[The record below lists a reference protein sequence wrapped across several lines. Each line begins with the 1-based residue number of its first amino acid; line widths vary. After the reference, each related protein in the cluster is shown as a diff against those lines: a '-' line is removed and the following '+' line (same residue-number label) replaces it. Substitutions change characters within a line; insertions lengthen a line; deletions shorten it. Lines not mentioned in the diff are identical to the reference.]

1 MTNNSNPL
9 INEILDKAR
18 KKADAII
25 KDAEA
30 QSERILDDANAKAES
45 MAEAEHRLFL
55 EKLDRINGK
64 EESAKRNIDRLTE
77 LKAMDSAYCAVM
89 DRVDKEFK
97 KLAKSK
103 EFSSVLS
110 LWIAEAAIG
119 LGKKEAKVA
128 YSSLYPVGEEEL
140 KRAQELVKE
149 AAGSDVALTLDSLH
163 IDGIG
168 VVLTSLDGK
177 VSYNN
182 QLDTRLRRYQ
192 RDIRKIIQEENARQ
206 NSR

>member
-1 MTNNSNPL
+1 M
-9 INEILDKAR
+9 
-18 KKADAII
+18 
-25 KDAEA
+25 
-30 QSERILDDANAKAES
+30 
-45 MAEAEHRLFL
+45 
-55 EKLDRINGK
+55 
-64 EESAKRNIDRLTE
+64 
-77 LKAMDSAYCAVM
+77 
-89 DRVDKEFK
+89 
-97 KLAKSK
+97 
-103 EFSSVLS
+103 LS

-149 AAGSDVALTLDSLH
+149 ATGSDVTLTLDSLH

>member
-9 INEILDKAR
+9 INEILESSRAKAES
-18 KKADAII
+18 II
-25 KDAEA
+25 KDAEK
-30 QSERILDDANAKAES
+30 QCERILEEASAKAED
-45 MAEAEHRLFL
+45 MAAAEHRLL
-55 EKLDRINGK
+55 IEKLDRIKSK

-77 LKAMDSAYCAVM
+77 LKAMDGAYRAVM
-89 DRVDKEFK
+89 ERVDEEFK
-97 KLAKSK
+97 ALSKS
-103 EFSSVLS
+103 EQFSSILS
-110 LWIAEAAIG
+110 SWIAEAAIG

-128 YSSLYPVGEEEL
+128 YSSSTPVGQKELDRAEEI
-140 KRAQELVKE
+140 VKE
-149 AAGSDVALTLDSLH
+149 ATGSEVSLSLDPVHL
-163 IDGIG
+163 DGIG